1 MLNFNDTQKA
11 FAYKSNNELKKA
23 KFLFGLMQYN
33 ALVKLG
39 TLLTPAALKI
49 KLPIKG
55 LIRKTLFQQ
64 FVGGASLEE
73 SSPVISN
80 LEKENVS
87 VILDYGVEGG
97 EYDDEKY
104 DHSLNEFI
112 NVIRFAATKKNAPFI
127 SVKLTG
133 LASTNLLEK
142 LNLNAYE
149 RFEFVTDQVMS
160 DQVAALDSSQK
171 EAWNKL
177 VNRADVICDTA
188 NQCGVGI
195 MIDAEETWIQDPIDY
210 IAILMSRKYNKNKA
224 VVYNTIQFYRHD
236 RVSFMH
242 AAHQDSLQHGYQFA
256 VKIVRGAYMEKE
268 RARAQKLHY
277 TSPIHSD
284 KKSVDK
290 DYDQAIEFLS
300 QLQPNASLII
310 ASHNEKS
317 TQLAVTLSQKQEK
330 SDKRGDLHF
339 SQLYGMSD
347 HLTFNLAYE
356 GYDVSKYLPF
366 GPIEEVIPYL
376 MRRAQE
382 NSSVAGQTNR
392 ELTLIKE
399 ECKRRGI

>member
-11 FAYKSNNELKKA
+11 FAYKSDKELKKA
-23 KFLFGLMQYN
+23 RFLFGIMKYN
-33 ALVKLG
+33 SLVKIG
-39 TLLTPAALKI
+39 TVLTPLALKI
-49 KLPIKG
+49 HLPIKG

-73 SSPVISN
+73 SSAVIN
-80 LEKENVS
+80 TLDREKVS

-112 NVIRFAATKKNAPFI
+112 KVIRFAATKKNAPFI

-133 LASTNLLEK
+133 ISSTSLLEK
-142 LNLNAYE
+142 LNLNAYQQ
-149 RFEFVTDQVMS
+149 FEFVS
-160 DQVAALDSSQK
+160 DQRMKDKIASLDSSEK
-171 EAWNKL
+171 EAWDKL
-177 VNRADVICDTA
+177 INRANIICEVA
-188 NQCGVGI
+188 NESGVGI

-210 IAILMSRKYNKNKA
+210 IAMLMSRKFNKSKA

-236 RVSFMH
+236 RIAFMH
-242 AAHQDSLQHGYQFA
+242 ASHQDSLQNEYIYA

-268 RARAQKLHY
+268 RARAERY
-277 TSPIHSD
+277 NYPSPIHLN
-284 KKSVDK
+284 KNNVDL
-290 DYDQAIEFLS
+290 DYNQAIEFLS
-300 QLQPNASLII
+300 QNATSSSLIV
-310 ASHNEKS
+310 ASHNEES
-317 TQLAVTLSQKQEK
+317 TQLAVLLSQNKQQ
-330 SDKRGDLHF
+330 SLHF

-347 HLTFNLAYE
+347 HLTFNLASE
-356 GYDVSKYLPF
+356 GFHVSKYLPF

-392 ELTLIKE
+392 ELSLINE